1 MQATE
6 RVVLTGFSGSGK
18 SSVTRML
25 STKLGWRLI
34 DTDADIET
42 RLGVTVPQI
51 FAREGEQYFRQ
62 IEREALIEGL
72 NSTQAVIA
80 TGGGAVAAEELW
92 TDSLLRSPGTLVVS
106 LDSEPETILARL
118 QAQHAAEGSAVER
131 PMIAGDDPLARIR
144 ALKARRQSTYDQADI
159 TLIAEGTS
167 PESLVDE
174 IAELITSPLNS
185 SDPTLKLRATSA
197 SSDIFINPGVSASV
211 GEIARR
217 YWPGARKTWVISD
230 TSVAGIHGDRVIESL
245 SGSGFRANLKAV
257 AVGEVSKS
265 WSTCGELLDWM
276 LDGGIERGDLV
287 VALGG
292 GVIGDLAGFAAA
304 SALRGVP
311 LMQVPTSLLAM
322 VDSSIG
328 GKTGIN
334 HRTGKNLIGAFYQP
348 PVVLIDPD
356 LLKTLPPR
364 ELTAGWAEVIKHA
377 VIQQSTPDGE
387 RGDLLTFL
395 ERNIESLR
403 TLKNPAIAYAIKR
416 NVALKARVVE
426 ADEKE
431 QGIRAYL
438 NFGHTIGHAIE
449 ASDYRLLHGEAVGIG
464 MRAAMRIA
472 YSMGTT
478 TQSLIERVDALI
490 TAFGLPESAQVNEE
504 VLFSKMGSDK
514 KRVAGTQRWVLPL
527 LAGGVGMRTDVSND
541 IVLAALREVTTTS
554 S

>member
-1 MQATE
+1 M
-6 RVVLTGFSGSGK
+6 RVVLIGFSGSGK
-18 SSVTRML
+18 SSIARML
-25 STKLGWRLI
+25 STRLGWRLV
-34 DTDADIET
+34 DTDADIENK
-42 RLGVTVPQI
+42 LGITVPEI
-51 FAREGEQYFRQ
+51 FASKGESYFRE
-62 IEREALIEGL
+62 IEREALLEGL
-72 NSTQAVIA
+72 SSDHAVIA
-80 TGGGAVAAEELW
+80 TGGGAVVDPAIWNE
-92 TDSLLRSPGTLVVS
+92 TLLRKASTLVIS

-131 PMIAGDDPLARIR
+131 PMITGDDPLSRIKT
-144 ALKARRQSTYDQADI
+144 LKARRLETYDQADI
-159 TLIAEGTS
+159 TLITEGSS

-174 IAELITSPLNS
+174 IAQFVSLQQRRSE
-185 SDPTLKLRATSA
+185 PTLKLRATSA
-197 SSDIFINPGVSASV
+197 SSDIFLRSGLLASI
-211 GEIARR
+211 GELGRR
-217 YWPGARKTWVISD
+217 YWPNARKVWVISD
-230 TSVAGIHGDRVIESL
+230 ETVAAIHGESVVASL
-245 SGSGFRANLKAV
+245 SESGYLTNLMAV
-257 AVGEVSKS
+257 AVGEGSKS

-304 SALRGVP
+304 SVLRGVP

-348 PVVLIDPD
+348 PVVLIDPN
-356 LLKTLPPR
+356 LLMTLPPR

-387 RGDLLTFL
+387 RGDLLAFL
-395 ERNIESLR
+395 ERNISSLR
-403 TLKNPAIAYAIKR
+403 ALNNPAIAYAIER
-416 NVALKARVVE
+416 NVSLKARVVA

-472 YSMGTT
+472 LLMGTT
-478 TQSLIERVDALI
+478 TQSLVDRVDALI
-490 TAFGLPESAQVNEE
+490 AAFGLPDSTKVDETLV
-504 VLFSKMGSDK
+504 FSKMGSDK
-514 KRVAGTQRWVLPL
+514 KRVAGLQRWVLPL
-527 LAGGVGMRTDVSND
+527 SAGGVGVRCDVPESV
-541 IVLAALREVTTTS
+541 VLAALREVTMTS
-554 S
+554 SRHQ